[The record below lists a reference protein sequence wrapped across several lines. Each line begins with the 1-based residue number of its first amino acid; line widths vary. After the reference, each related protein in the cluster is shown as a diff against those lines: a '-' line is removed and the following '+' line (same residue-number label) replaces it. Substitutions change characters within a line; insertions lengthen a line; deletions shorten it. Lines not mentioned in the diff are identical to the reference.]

1 MKLIKFLIV
10 VLFCSIFISALFVSN
25 DIDIDNTTNN
35 NIVDVIDGF
44 ENDIENNNVVDDGV
58 YINEEESVIVDDKD
72 SPINNAV
79 VDIGNFVTKI
89 VRKVFEVI
97 AGVVSKFVN

>member
-1 MKLIKFLIV
+1 MKPVEYAKELLK
-10 VLFCSIFISALFVSN
+10 
-25 DIDIDNTTNN
+25 DMPD
-35 NIVDVIDGF
+35 F
-44 ENDIENNNVVDDGV
+44 ETDIENNNVVDDGI
-58 YINEEESVIVDDKD
+58 YINDEESVIVDDKD